1 MAKVSVACAT
11 VSQSHSMEMRPHM
24 VESRTRSSPKNACI
38 CVKEAKSVGAQTA
51 IPVMSVKQD
60 KYVRARKW

>member
-1 MAKVSVACAT
+1 
-11 VSQSHSMEMRPHM
+11 MEMRPHM

>member
-1 MAKVSVACAT
+1 
-11 VSQSHSMEMRPHM
+11 MEMRPHM
-24 VESRTRSSPKNACI
+24 VASRTLSSPKNASI

-51 IPVMSVKQD
+51 ILVMSVKQD